1 MISLCKEKSFDA
13 ENDYFYQ
20 KIPNHI
26 KMNQTFDITRTS
38 RKILSQMLQNYTL
51 EQLNKIPEGY
61 NNNLIWN
68 IAHIVVVQQMLT
80 YKLSGLP
87 MMISDE
93 MVEKYKKGTKP
104 EHIATQAE
112 VDEILSLLSQTIDQT
127 EADFSSEN
135 FKNYSEYPTSTGFV
149 LKSAT
154 DAMAFNYFHE
164 GLHIGIIMSLRK
176 FI

>member
-1 MISLCKEKSFDA
+1 MCKENSFET

-20 KIPNHI
+20 KIR
-26 KMNQTFDITRTS
+26 KMRQTLDITRTS
-38 RKILSQMLQNYTL
+38 RTIVSQMLAGHTL
-51 EQLNKIPEGY
+51 DQLNTIPEGY

-68 IAHIVVVQQMLT
+68 IAHIIVVQQMLV

-104 EHIATQAE
+104 EHIASQAE
-112 VDEILSLLSQTIDQT
+112 VDEIQLLLMETINQT
-127 EADFSSEN
+127 ESDLENKIFS
-135 FKNYSEYPTSTGFV
+135 NYQEYPTSAGIV
-149 LKSAT
+149 LKSAS
-154 DAMAFNYFHE
+154 DAIAFNDFHE
-164 GLHIGIIMSLRK
+164 GMHIGVIMSIRK